1 MTARK
6 RQKLAA
12 AFAGCKNVIGA
23 RATAQM
29 DWASFT
35 IGAWIA
41 CMVAFAVGAAG
52 LFLVIR
58 RIFLLWISAR
68 LLAIGALG
76 LTLPPLAGTL
86 FTDPQTL
93 LVTRLAAT
101 DVSIAFAGSLMATY
115 LERALG
121 LHRLRKL
128 FWTIFPMG
136 IALALCAPL
145 FADDLLPL
153 WLHTA
158 SILIMIVMMTGGLV
172 VAIRRASRSAM
183 FQAIAWGPALA
194 VGFVAIYCELV
205 LGSPLPFYA
214 QAMLAA
220 LMIEAIVTPV
230 GLGSGFGTVQR
241 ERNAALAQ
249 MQLATEAN
257 ALDPL
262 TGIANRRGL
271 DRFFRTADRRPKGLA
286 VIDCDLFKRINDNFG
301 HDTGDQVLVAV
312 GAALGANETIFPARL
327 GGEEFVILLYG
338 EDWQRDAEAARRN
351 IPAVVA
357 RRVPDLPFPVTAS
370 AGLSAIL
377 PDDSLESA
385 IKRADRALYAAKD
398 AGRDRSIALTD
409 FRRHFTRLEEV
420 G

>member
-1 MTARK
+1 
-6 RQKLAA
+6 
-12 AFAGCKNVIGA
+12 
-23 RATAQM
+23 M

-35 IGAWIA
+35 IGAWTA
-41 CMVAFAVGAAG
+41 CMVAFALGAAG
-52 LFLVIR
+52 LYFVIGR
-58 RIFLLWISAR
+58 VFLLWISAR
-68 LLAIGALG
+68 LLAVGVLG
-76 LTLPPLAGTL
+76 LTLPPLSGSL

-101 DVSIAFAGSLMATY
+101 DVSIAFAGPLMATY

-121 LHRLRKL
+121 FQRLRSL
-128 FWTIFPMG
+128 FFGVLPVG
-136 IALALCAPL
+136 LALALCAPL
-145 FADDLLPL
+145 FANGLLPL
-153 WLHTA
+153 WLHTTVV
-158 SILIMIVMMTGGLV
+158 LVMIAAITGGLV

-205 LGSPLPFYA
+205 LGSPLPFYP

-230 GLGSGFGTVQR
+230 GIGSGFGTVQR

-257 ALDPL
+257 AIDPL

-271 DRFFRTADRRPKGLA
+271 ARTFLSDDQRPKGLA
-286 VIDCDLFKRINDNFG
+286 VVDCDLFKRINDNFG
-301 HDTGDQVLVAV
+301 HDVGDRVLVAV
-312 GAALGANETIFPARL
+312 GAALGASETIFPARL
-327 GGEEFVILLYG
+327 GGEEFLILLYG

-351 IPAVVA
+351 ISTVVA
-357 RRVPDLPFPVTAS
+357 KRVPEIPFPVTAS

-377 PDDSLESA
+377 PDDSLQSA
-385 IKRADRALYAAKD
+385 MKRADRALYAAKD

-409 FRRHFTRLEEV
+409 FRRQLTRLEEV